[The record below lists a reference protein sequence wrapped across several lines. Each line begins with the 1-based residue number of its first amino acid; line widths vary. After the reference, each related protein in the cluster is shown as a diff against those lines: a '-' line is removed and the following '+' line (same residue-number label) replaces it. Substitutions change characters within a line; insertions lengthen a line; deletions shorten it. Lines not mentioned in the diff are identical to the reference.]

1 MIKALIGLLIAA
13 IAAALIRAVIG
24 MITKEVKDMVNPD
37 QAGPQPQNPQQAP
50 PESSPLKKCSVCG
63 TYSPAERLV
72 RGQFC
77 SEACAA
83 KAS

>member
-13 IAAALIRAVIG
+13 IAAAFIRAIMA
-24 MITKEVKDMVNPD
+24 MITKEVKEMVNPEAP
-37 QAGPQPQNPQQAP
+37 QKPQSTAGPT
-50 PESSPLKKCSVCG
+50 SSLKKCPVCG
-63 TYSPAERLV
+63 TYAPADR
-72 RGQFC
+72 QYC